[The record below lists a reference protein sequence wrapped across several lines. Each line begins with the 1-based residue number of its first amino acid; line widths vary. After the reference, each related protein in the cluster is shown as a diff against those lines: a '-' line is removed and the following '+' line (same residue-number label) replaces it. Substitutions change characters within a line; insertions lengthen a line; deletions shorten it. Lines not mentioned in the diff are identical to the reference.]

1 MSLVGGACVA
11 AATLP
16 NHPAVQIGGAAVG
29 LAATATGGHAIAKEL
44 KDSNTKST
52 KELNDAAEANHKKVA
67 ADQDERLKNAA
78 AAAAGPPGG
87 GAKIPAEKVPAKEV
101 QKQAHKLKGWA

>member
-16 NHPAVQIGGAAVG
+16 NHPAVQIGGTALG

-44 KDSNTKST
+44 KDSNTKNQ
-52 KELNDAAEANHKKVA
+52 KDFNDAVDTNQKKVA

-78 AAAAGPPGG
+78 AAAAGPPGPG
-87 GAKIPAEKVPAKEV
+87 PKIPAAKTPVKDV
-101 QKQAHKLKGWA
+101 QKQAQKLQGWA

>member
-16 NHPAVQIGGAAVG
+16 NHPAVQIGGAAIG

-44 KDSNTKST
+44 KDSNTKSE
-52 KELNDAAEANHKKVA
+52 KEFNDAVDTNQKKVA
-67 ADQDERLKNAA
+67 AGQDERLKNAA
-78 AAAAGPPGG
+78 AAAAGPPGPG
-87 GAKIPAEKVPAKEV
+87 PKIPAEKTPAKEV
-101 QKQAHKLKGWA
+101 QKQSHKLQGWA